1 MRSWCQ
7 TVGAGDTARRLIL
20 VEMVA
25 RVIKNLV
32 RRRARQLLSEMRLA
46 LVEAIRDDL
55 LRCLNTVKQ
64 HMFIFI
70 FFLLKNFLKT
80 NPYHYE

>member
-64 HMFIFI
+64 HMFILYFFSSYRI
-70 FFLLKNFLKT
+70 F
-80 NPYHYE
+80 